1 MKVLR
6 KKSEALDENKK
17 WLLTEV
23 LEKIKSVKIRTK
35 LMVSVMMLLALM
47 MVIGSNGV
55 NGVIQGK
62 NSIDR
67 IMQENDILHNVLNM
81 KFKINAIVSNL
92 ENIIDE
98 NKVSSK
104 GYYKIKNET
113 LANELK
119 KGVETYKE
127 VVGSQNIKE
136 FSKFEE
142 DINSLIS
149 ESNNIIKLIDEKKY
163 DEARSIYKKDIALLI
178 INLEESSTKIVDS
191 HEGSVSGLYKGVSI
205 KSKEVIGIV
214 VVVTVISIIFS
225 YVIMVLL
232 RKSLTNQLKQ
242 ISNYAEALG
251 QGNLNFEITK
261 YNKDEIGYVIEQLNI
276 SSKKIRKALLNVK
289 TTVDSVE
296 KITEQTYSLTE
307 KMKNKIEV
315 ATQNSKNISYKV
327 KELNENSEE
336 VTANTQ
342 EIVATT
348 NIMNNKL
355 VNDSIITSSL
365 HKEAIN
371 IKNKGIESV
380 NLAINMF
387 EEKSI
392 NITDSLNR
400 GKVVKEIEEM
410 VKSVSGIASQINILA
425 LNASIEAAR
434 AGDNGKAFGVVA
446 QEVRIL
452 AEETQKSAKEIQI
465 LTINVKDA
473 FYSLSQNSEDLM
485 KYLNIEVKEDYN
497 LFIEIASK
505 YGEDMDLVTTKTL
518 EATSSTKD
526 ILRFMEEI
534 NHGIEEISM
543 ATNDVS
549 LNSENVRGE
558 MEETEKVIKEVFEGV
573 DEQKYLVEKLSKS
586 LEGFSI

>member
-1 MKVLR
+1 MKMSV
-6 KKSEALDENKK
+6 KNDKELDENKK
-17 WLLTEV
+17 NLFTGV
-23 LEKIKSVKIRTK
+23 LGMIKSMKIRTK
-35 LMVSVMMLLALM
+35 LMILVMILLTLM
-47 MVIGSNGV
+47 MAIGSNGV
-55 NGVIQGK
+55 NGVYEGK

-67 IMQENDILHNVLNM
+67 IIEENNILNNVLNM
-81 KFKINAIVSNL
+81 KNKTNSIVSNL

-104 GYYKIKNET
+104 GYYKVKNET
-113 LANELK
+113 LVNDLE
-119 KGVETYKE
+119 KGVQTYKE
-127 VVGSQNIKE
+127 VVVSQNSEE
-136 FSKFEE
+136 FSKYEE
-142 DINSLIS
+142 DINLLIS
-149 ESNNIIKLIDEKKY
+149 NSNSIIKLIDEKKY
-163 DEARSIYKKDIALLI
+163 DESIIIYKNKIDSLR
-178 INLEESSTKIVDS
+178 INLEESSTKIVGS
-191 HEGSVSGLYKGVSI
+191 HEKVVSELYKEFSI
-205 KSKEVIGIV
+205 KSRGIIGIII
-214 VVVTVISIIFS
+214 VVTVISIIFS
-225 YVIMVLL
+225 YIIMVML
-232 RKSLTNQLKQ
+232 RRNLTNQLKQ
-242 ISNYAEALG
+242 ISDYAEALG
-251 QGNLNFEITK
+251 KGDLNFESTN

-276 SSKKIRKALLNVK
+276 SSKKIRKTLLNVK
-289 TTVDSVE
+289 TTASSVE

-315 ATQNSKNISYKV
+315 ATENSKSISYKV

-348 NIMNNKL
+348 KIMNNKL
-355 VNDSIITSSL
+355 IDDSIITSSL

-400 GKVVKEIEEM
+400 GKVVKEIEKV
-410 VKSVSGIASQINILA
+410 VKSISGIAFQINILA

-434 AGDNGKAFGVVA
+434 AGEHGKGFGVVA
-446 QEVRIL
+446 EEVRIL
-452 AEETQKSAKEIQI
+452 AEETQKAVKEIQA

-485 KYLNIEVKEDYN
+485 KYLNVEVKEDYN
-497 LFIEIASK
+497 MFIEIASK
-505 YGEDMDLVTTKTL
+505 YGEDMDIVTTKTL
-518 EATSSTKD
+518 ETTDSTKG
-526 ILRFMEEI
+526 ILKCMEEI
-534 NHGIEEISM
+534 NQSIEGISIS
-543 ATNDVS
+543 TSNVS

-558 MEETEKVIKEVFEGV
+558 MVETEKVIKEVFKGV
-573 DEQKYLVEKLSKS
+573 DEQKYLVGKLSKS